1 MNRMDLRHL
10 QTFAAAAEHG
20 SFTRAAQS
28 LSVTQ
33 AAVSKHIAALEE
45 QLQVTLFERSGR
57 SMSLTEAGQR
67 LYDYARRIFDLM
79 DEAARE
85 LGQAAASV
93 HGTLR
98 IAASSVPAQ
107 SLVPMLL
114 TEFHELYPDVHE
126 SVVFSDS
133 AAATAAVENAAAELG
148 IVGEMPNSP
157 RIRAR
162 PIAEDE
168 LVLVV
173 SPHHP
178 LAVRKKV
185 TLAELRQEPLIV
197 RESGSGSQHCV
208 ERALVA
214 AGLAPDELHVAM
226 EMNSIDAI
234 RAAVA
239 SGAGAA
245 FLSRSTIQRDVD
257 DGRLVSLPVQGV
269 RARRQLYL
277 ITDPKRIPTP
287 AGRAFATF
295 VEQRAI
301 PAG

>member
-1 MNRMDLRHL
+1 MSRMDLRHL
-10 QTFAAAAEHG
+10 ETFAAAAEHG

-28 LSVTQ
+28 LSITQ
-33 AAVSKHIAALEE
+33 AAVSKHVAALEE

-57 SMSLTEAGQR
+57 SMALTEAGQR
-67 LYDYARRIFDLM
+67 LYDHARRIFDLM
-79 DEAARE
+79 DEAALD

-107 SLVPMLL
+107 SLVPKLL
-114 TEFHELYPDVHE
+114 AEFHELYPDVHE
-126 SVVFSDS
+126 SVVVSDS
-133 AAATAAVENAAAELG
+133 AEATAAVENAAAEVG

-162 PIAEDE
+162 PIADDE

-178 LAVRKKV
+178 LAVRRKV
-185 TLAELRQEPLIV
+185 TLAELRQAPLIV
-197 RESGSGSQHCV
+197 REAGSGSQHCV
-208 ERALVA
+208 ERALDA
-214 AGLAPDELHVAM
+214 AGLAPGQLQVAM
-226 EMNSIDAI
+226 QMNSIDAI

-245 FLSRSTIQRDVD
+245 FLSRDTVQRDVD
-257 DGRLVSLPVQGV
+257 DGRLVPVPVQGV

-277 ITDPKRIPTP
+277 ITNIKRIPTP

-295 VEQRAI
+295 VEQRLA
-301 PAG
+301 AKV